1 MKGYTITDIGKVRS
15 ENQDSVRFV
24 QNDSLQALG
33 ILALCDGMGGA
44 QAGSLASNIAL
55 GAFIDKVTKS
65 LNDKKNNQTLAE
77 MSKNAA
83 EYANTCVFA
92 RSAAD
97 AACEGMGTTLVAAV
111 VKSRSCCVVNV
122 GDSRAYLIHE
132 GEITQI
138 TRDHSFVE
146 EMVSRGSITREQAK
160 NHPRKNVITRAIGA
174 EPEVECD
181 VYTPNFKKNDLL
193 LLCSDGLSNTLSDE
207 EILELATRNEDLSD
221 ICSELVDLALSR
233 GAPDNVT
240 VGLLR
245 K

>member
-24 QNDSLQALG
+24 QEESLQALG

-55 GAFIDKVTKS
+55 GAFIDKVSKS
-65 LNDKKNNQTLAE
+65 LNDKKNTHTLAD
-77 MSKNAA
+77 MAKDAA
-83 EYANTCVFA
+83 QYANTCVFA
-92 RSAAD
+92 RSASD
-97 AACEGMGTTLVAAV
+97 RACEGMGTTLVAAV
-111 VKSRSCCVVNV
+111 VKSRSCCIVNV
-122 GDSRAYLIHE
+122 GDSRAYLIRE

-146 EMVSRGSITREQAK
+146 EMVSRGSITREQAR

-174 EPEVECD
+174 EPEVVCD
-181 VYTPNFKKNDLL
+181 VYTPTFKKNDIL
-193 LLCSDGLSNTLSDE
+193 LLCSDGLSNTLSDA
-207 EILELATRNEDLSD
+207 EILELAARNKELSD
-221 ICSELVDLALSR
+221 IGNELVDLALSR

>member
-24 QNDSLQALG
+24 QSDSLNALG

-55 GAFIDKVTKS
+55 GAFIDKVSQS
-65 LNDKKNNQTLAE
+65 LAVKKNSATLADIT
-77 MSKNAA
+77 KKAA
-83 EYANTCVFA
+83 EYANTCVYA
-92 RSAAD
+92 RSAGD
-97 AACEGMGTTLVAAV
+97 SACEGMGTTLVAAV
-111 VKSRSCCVVNV
+111 VRSRSCCVVNV
-122 GDSRAYLIHE
+122 GDSRAYLISN
-132 GEITQI
+132 GEITQV

-160 NHPRKNVITRAIGA
+160 THPRKNVITRAIGA

-181 VYTPNFKKNDLL
+181 VYTPAFKKNDIL
-193 LLCSDGLSNTLSDE
+193 LLCSDGLSNTITDE
-207 EILELATRNEDLSD
+207 EILDLVLRSKDLSD
-221 ICSELVDLALSR
+221 IGNELVDLALSR

-240 VGLLR
+240 VGLIL